1 MAKVSV
7 YNMEGNE
14 VGTME
19 LSDAVFGVEVKEN
32 LVHQAVRLQLAD
44 NRQGT
49 QKAKTRSEVS
59 GGGRK
64 PWRQK
69 GTGHARQG
77 SIRAPQWTGG
87 GMVFAPVPREYS
99 FKMNR
104 KERQAAIKYVLTSK
118 VQENKFLVLDEL
130 KFEGPKTKDMKKVLE
145 ALKVDDALVIVGKD
159 SDNVVLSA
167 RNLADVATIA
177 PESIN
182 VYDMLKHNTVI
193 ATKSSVASIEEVYA

>member
-19 LSDAVFGVEVKEN
+19 LSDAVFGVEIKEN

-49 QKAKTRSEVS
+49 QKAKTRGEVS

-87 GMVFAPVPREYS
+87 GTVFAPTPRDYS

-104 KERQAAIKYVLTSK
+104 KERQAALKSVLTSK

-130 KFEGPKTKDMKKVLE
+130 KFESPKTKDMKKVLD
-145 ALKVDDALVIVGKD
+145 ALKVDDALVIIGKD
-159 SDNVVLSA
+159 SDNVVVSA
-167 RNLADVATIA
+167 RNLPDVATTA
-177 PESIN
+177 PECIN
-182 VYDMLKHNTVI
+182 VYDILKHNTFI